1 MMMVP
6 LAQTAFQE
14 KKKKAQGTLF
24 ESNIRP
30 PQGDSTQTTIYRIL
44 QQNIS
49 LTKKYNGQSPNQNEI
64 IKLQMIE
71 KINCSLSIEVVHADN
86 CDVVNNIE
94 KMKAVT

>member
-1 MMMVP
+1 MAA
-6 LAQTAFQE
+6 LAETTFPVEIE
-14 KKKKAQGTLF
+14 KVQATLF
-24 ESNIRP
+24 ESNIRLT
-30 PQGDSTQTTIYRIL
+30 QGDSTQTTIYRIL